1 MALLDKGMKR
11 RDFLKASAAAAAA
24 TAAAGLAG
32 CAPSTATDLAE
43 TGGSANATTHQVA
56 SDAAIIEGRG
66 EWMPIHCHQNCNQ
79 MCLNMGYVVD
89 GVVVRQKT
97 DDSHAD
103 SFDCPQQRGCLR
115 GRSLRQQV
123 YNADR
128 IKYPMKR
135 KSWQPG
141 GGEAAHGELRG
152 KDEWERISWDEA
164 LTYVTDEL
172 KRVYA
177 QYGQDAVICNGWRWA
192 PGSAMFPV
200 IGGAVYNTECESFG
214 CWAFQTEALGMYSHG
229 DHPDLMMAP
238 DKYDLPNADTIV
250 LYGCNPAWSQHSS
263 MYWLKNAQKAGV
275 NFVFV
280 GPDYNATAAA
290 MDARWIR
297 VRPGTDTAFLLAVAY
312 EMVRLDEER
321 GDIIDWGFVN
331 ERTVG
336 FTPETMPADA
346 TTDENFRDYLLGAYD
361 NTPKTPE
368 WATEICGTPVEDIT
382 WYAEMAGKN
391 NAVMFLHSYAASRYL
406 GAENLSQA
414 FMTVSALG
422 GHFGKS
428 GHGSAAIY
436 TWDAGDSGYRLIQHV
451 GGDYGYVDNLVGS
464 PAATGPNRN
473 IEGNSWWSSLAD
485 GKYLSSSEGPY
496 DLGSSDVVGD
506 PTKLRANTPVYHEA
520 REMPVNPRI
529 LVQTNSNFMQ
539 TRGNLATAIK
549 VMRAADTCVSFE
561 IKFSLTAQFAD
572 IILPVCTHW
581 EGNDDES
588 WGELS
593 WPSPFGDGNGQKQ
606 RKDALLAWKPLVKP
620 MYEAREEKRV
630 FREIIE
636 RMGYNP
642 TTPTRRATTTSGLAT
657 SSACAC

>member
-1 MALLDKGMKR
+1 
-11 RDFLKASAAAAAA
+11 
-24 TAAAGLAG
+24 
-32 CAPSTATDLAE
+32 
-43 TGGSANATTHQVA
+43 
-56 SDAAIIEGRG
+56 
-66 EWMPIHCHQNCNQ
+66 
-79 MCLNMGYVVD
+79 
-89 GVVVRQKT
+89 
-97 DDSHAD
+97 
-103 SFDCPQQRGCLR
+103 
-115 GRSLRQQV
+115 
-123 YNADR
+123 
-128 IKYPMKR
+128 
-135 KSWQPG
+135 
-141 GGEAAHGELRG
+141 
-152 KDEWERISWDEA
+152 
-164 LTYVTDEL
+164 
-172 KRVYA
+172 
-177 QYGQDAVICNGWRWA
+177 
-192 PGSAMFPV
+192 
-200 IGGAVYNTECESFG
+200 
-214 CWAFQTEALGMYSHG
+214 MYSHG

-275 NFVFV
+275 KFVFV

-321 GDIIDWGFVN
+321 GDIIDWDFVN

-414 FMTVSALG
+414 FMIVSALG

-520 REMPVNPRI
+520 REMPVNPRL

-539 TRGNLATAIK
+539 TRGNLSTAIK

-581 EGNDDES
+581 EGNDDELGRAVLAEPLRRRQRPEAAQGRPARLETP
-588 WGELS
+588 GEADVRG
-593 WPSPFGDGNGQKQ
+593 PRG
-606 RKDALLAWKPLVKP
+606 
-620 MYEAREEKRV
+620 EARLPRDH
-630 FREIIE
+630 
-636 RMGYNP
+636 
-642 TTPTRRATTTSGLAT
+642 RAHGVQPG
-657 SSACAC
+657 

>member
-1 MALLDKGMKR
+1 
-11 RDFLKASAAAAAA
+11 
-24 TAAAGLAG
+24 
-32 CAPSTATDLAE
+32 
-43 TGGSANATTHQVA
+43 
-56 SDAAIIEGRG
+56 
-66 EWMPIHCHQNCNQ
+66 MPIHCHQNCNQ

-321 GDIIDWGFVN
+321 GDIIDWDFVN

-436 TWDAGDSGYRLIQHV
+436 TWDAGDWGYRLIQHV

-520 REMPVNPRI
+520 REMPVNPRL

-539 TRGNLATAIK
+539 TRGNLVHGHQGDARRRHLRVLRDQVLAHGS
-549 VMRAADTCVSFE
+549 VRRHHPAGVHPLGGQRRRELGRAVLAEPLRRRQRPEAAQGRPARLEAPGEADVRG
-561 IKFSLTAQFAD
+561 
-572 IILPVCTHW
+572 PR
-581 EGNDDES
+581 G
-588 WGELS
+588 
-593 WPSPFGDGNGQKQ
+593 
-606 RKDALLAWKPLVKP
+606 
-620 MYEAREEKRV
+620 EARLPRDHRAHGVQPGRRLPEEQLRPV
-630 FREIIE
+630 
-636 RMGYNP
+636 
-642 TTPTRRATTTSGLAT
+642 ASAT